1 MAHRNVDRAK
11 ETTSTTGTGT
21 LTLTGAVSG
30 FVPLFNATNGLTAD
44 GDTGWFCAES
54 GTQWEVFLGTRASST
69 TLQRTTVISSSNA
82 GAAVDFTS
90 PPVVFSTIPGSRLL
104 AEPSFCAYRSTD
116 QTGIANATWTKVQL
130 SSEEFDLG
138 SCFDSA
144 ANFRF
149 TPSVAGRYRF
159 EWSVGFYGAS
169 IGVGQSALNKNGAG
183 VVRSGSYA
191 APAYGYAYST
201 GAGILLLSTTD
212 YVELYGYM
220 TASSGHKFTGSQ
232 SGTFLS
238 ASFLGP

>member
-21 LTLTGAVSG
+21 LTLTGAVNG
-30 FVPLFNATNGLTAD
+30 FATLFNATNGLTAD

-54 GTQWEVFLGTRASST
+54 GTQWEVFLGTRATSST
-69 TLQRTTVISSSNA
+69 LARTTVISSSNA

-104 AEPSFCAYRSTD
+104 AEPSFCAYRSAD
-116 QTGIANATWTKVQL
+116 QTGIANATWTKVL
-130 SSEEFDLG
+130 LDSEEFDLG
-138 SCFDSA
+138 SCFDNA

-159 EWSVGFYGAS
+159 EWSVGFNGAS
-169 IGVGQSALNKNGAG
+169 IGVGQSGVTKNGA
-183 VVRSGSYA
+183 VARSGSYA

-212 YVELYGYM
+212 YVELCGYM
-220 TASSGHKFTGSQ
+220 TASSGHKFLGSQ

>member
-1 MAHRNVDRAK
+1 MAHKIIDRCK
-11 ETTSTTGTGT
+11 ETTSTTGTGN
-21 LTLTGAVSG
+21 LTLTGAASG
-30 FVPLFNATNGLTAD
+30 FVSMASVLTSN
-44 GDTGWFCAES
+44 GDTSWFCAEA
-54 GTQWEVFLGTRASST
+54 GAQWEVFLGTRASST

-104 AEPSFCAYRSTD
+104 AEPSFCAYMSTD

-169 IGVGQSALNKNGAG
+169 IGVGQSALNKNGA
-183 VVRSGSYA
+183 VARFGSYA

-220 TASSGHKFTGSQ
+220 TASSGHKFIGSQ

>member
-11 ETTSTTGTGT
+11 ETTSTTGTGS
-21 LTLTGAVSG
+21 LTLTGAVGG
-30 FVPLFNATNGLTAD
+30 FATLFNATNGLTAD

-54 GTQWEVFLGTRASST
+54 GSQWEIFLGTRTDSST
-69 TLQRTTVISSSNA
+69 LARTTIISSSNA
-82 GAAVDFTS
+82 GSAVNFS
-90 PPVVFSTIPGSRLL
+90 SAPVVFSTIPGSSLL
-104 AEPSFCAYRSTD
+104 AAPSFCAYMSTD

-144 ANFRF
+144 TNFRF

-169 IGVGQSALNKNGAG
+169 IGVGQSALTKNGA
-183 VVRSGSYA
+183 VARSGSYA

-201 GAGILLLSTTD
+201 GAGTLLLSTTD
-212 YVELYGYM
+212 YVELSGYM
-220 TASSGHKFTGSQ
+220 TASSGHKFLGSQ